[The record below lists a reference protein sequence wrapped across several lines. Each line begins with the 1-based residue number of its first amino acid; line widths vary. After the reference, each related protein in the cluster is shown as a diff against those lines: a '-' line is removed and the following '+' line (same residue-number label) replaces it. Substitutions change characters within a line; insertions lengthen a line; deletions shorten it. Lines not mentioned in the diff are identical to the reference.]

1 MGEKQQACLVA
12 LGVPVDSLHRSMFMS
27 GYSYDSRICQALLSY
42 YNILY
47 YTYAHEAGEQG
58 ILLLLLT
65 MLLYIVAF
73 YLSLALVCS
82 LSRSLFFFFLGSFP
96 QHSRCRATRQ
106 KRQGQGSFSLQPFA
120 IPSRDQLLELGPNF
134 RVVWPLPTAHALA
147 SHCWTLPSCSL
158 LWRLHLRHSSHAPL
172 RQTSCEGCSR
182 VRSCR
187 PCSSTF
193 PYLHS
198 VAAT

>member
-82 LSRSLFFFFLGSFP
+82 LSRSLFFFLGSFP

-106 KRQGQGSFSLQPFA
+106 KRQGQGSFSLQPLQSLQGINCSNSVRTSGWSGLCQRRTPWPA
-120 IPSRDQLLELGPNF
+120 TAGLCHLAPCCGVCICGIQAMLL
-134 RVVWPLPTAHALA
+134 AA
-147 SHCWTLPSCSL
+147 
-158 LWRLHLRHSSHAPL
+158 RLHAR
-172 RQTSCEGCSR
+172 G
-182 VRSCR
+182 
-187 PCSSTF
+187 
-193 PYLHS
+193 
-198 VAAT
+198 AAEF